1 MSTKAEREA
10 ALHALRGERE
20 CEQHPGTWLPEGE
33 SCKQC
38 LVRESP
44 FKLLN
49 QLVDLALNTKPVDT
63 RELLINAGL
72 SVLSVQ
78 LAKQNGDPHPFGLR
92 ARSLSKLTPARRR
105 RPVKRKLRR
114 AR

>member
-1 MSTKAEREA
+1 
-10 ALHALRGERE
+10 
-20 CEQHPGTWLPEGE
+20 
-33 SCKQC
+33 
-38 LVRESP
+38 
-44 FKLLN
+44 
-49 QLVDLALNTKPVDT
+49 VDT